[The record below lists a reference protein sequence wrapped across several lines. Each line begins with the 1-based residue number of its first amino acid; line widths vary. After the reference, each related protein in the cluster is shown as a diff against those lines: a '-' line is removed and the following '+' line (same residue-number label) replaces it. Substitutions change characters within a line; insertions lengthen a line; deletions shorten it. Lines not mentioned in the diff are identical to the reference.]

1 MRTGSFA
8 VLTVEN
14 HGQPFATWSS
24 DAAPL
29 LPAVEN
35 NDEILLARVEKS
47 QLLSRSAYEFFNVK
61 IGTLLGLERP
71 AVDLSRQS
79 IAVAQGIEL
88 DGTTSWT
95 TDSTI
100 ARSVW
105 EFPLMTSVQQANYH
119 PGLKRCECR
128 KRACV
133 CVQMLCR

>member
-1 MRTGSFA
+1 M
-8 VLTVEN
+8 
-14 HGQPFATWSS
+14 
-24 DAAPL
+24 

-47 QLLSRSAYEFFNVK
+47 QLLSRDAYEFFN
-61 IGTLLGLERP
+61 
-71 AVDLSRQS
+71 
-79 IAVAQGIEL
+79 GIEL

-119 PGLKRCECR
+119 PGLKRCECH
-128 KRACV
+128 KRARV